1 MDLQQNRFKQWFRN
15 PPERRPLGSWLM
27 AASPVTAEAMGFAGF
42 DFLVLDME
50 HVPVDVPQAA
60 ALMQAIAG
68 TPAETMVRL
77 PWNDPILVKRVM
89 DAGATT
95 LMFPFIQN
103 AEEAQAAVSSTRYPG
118 RGTRGVAAM
127 HRASRYGMVD
137 DYLNRADDEIAV
149 ILQIETPEALERLP
163 EIAAVEGVDALFIG
177 PGDLSA
183 AMGHKGGIGHPDVQ
197 AALREAVERAGQAG
211 KPCGIVG
218 ATPELVNGYI
228 DAGYA
233 FVAIASDLALMMG
246 AARKAIAGVNA
257 GKPAEE
263 S

>member
-1 MDLQQNRFKQWFRN
+1 
-15 PPERRPLGSWLM
+15 M

-50 HVPVDVPQAA
+50 HVPVDVPQAF

-77 PWNDPILVKRVM
+77 PWNDPITVKRVM

-95 LMFPFIQN
+95 LMFPYIQN
-103 AEEAQAAVSSTRYPG
+103 AQEAQAAVASTRYPG

-149 ILQIETPEALERLP
+149 VLQIETPEALERLP
-163 EIAAVEGVDALFIG
+163 EIAAVEGVDALFLG

-183 AMGHKGGIGHPDVQ
+183 AMGHKGAIGHADVQ
-197 AALREAVERAGQAG
+197 AALREGVARAGRG
-211 KPCGIVG
+211 SKPCGIVG
-218 ATPELVNGYI
+218 ATPELVKGYI
-228 DAGYA
+228 DAGFA

-246 AARKAIAGVNA
+246 AARNALAEIGAGHE
-257 GKPAEE
+257 GK
-263 S
+263 SGTGR